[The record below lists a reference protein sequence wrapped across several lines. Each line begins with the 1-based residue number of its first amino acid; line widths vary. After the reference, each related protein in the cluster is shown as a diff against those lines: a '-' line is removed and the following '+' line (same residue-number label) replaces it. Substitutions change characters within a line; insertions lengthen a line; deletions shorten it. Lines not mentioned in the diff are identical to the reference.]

1 MSHKH
6 YYEFNVFN
14 AYIVHPLSK
23 TCVAGIIESLMCLM
37 YTWYTL
43 SLSLS
48 LSLQKHRKTGIS
60 RHSIEVK
67 SQKSQ
72 VLKSQ
77 KSLALSSPK
86 YQSVFGIGGNWTPGL
101 LYNHQKFYQLN

>member
-14 AYIVHPLSK
+14 AYIVHSLSK

-37 YTWYTL
+37 YTWYT
-43 SLSLS
+43 LSLS

-72 VLKSQ
+72 VLH
-77 KSLALSSPK
+77 AIGA
-86 YQSVFGIGGNWTPGL
+86 SVSNCVFL
-101 LYNHQKFYQLN
+101 F

>member
-1 MSHKH
+1 MCHFMSHKH

-14 AYIVHPLSK
+14 VYMV
-23 TCVAGIIESLMCLM
+23 
-37 YTWYTL
+37 L

-60 RHSIEVK
+60 SHSFEAK

-72 VLKSQ
+72 VLRAIGASVSNRLILLDKSNFVIN
-77 KSLALSSPK
+77 P
-86 YQSVFGIGGNWTPGL
+86 
-101 LYNHQKFYQLN
+101 

>member
-14 AYIVHPLSK
+14 AYIVHSLSK

-37 YTWYTL
+37 YTGTL

-48 LSLQKHRKTGIS
+48 LSLQKYRKTGIS

-72 VLKSQ
+72 VLR
-77 KSLALSSPK
+77 AIGA
-86 YQSVFGIGGNWTPGL
+86 SVSNCVFL
-101 LYNHQKFYQLN
+101 F